1 MRNLK
6 WMLLVGLLLLLLFT
20 NCYTVVL
27 TRRQVVRHVETEDA
41 IYEEEAYEDI
51 LEEYEDEADGVIH
64 DTYYYGD
71 LWTDYVAFDPFWT
84 SPYWWYYPSWSRWH
98 WWYYSYSGFYD
109 PWYWHRYGWYYDW
122 YYPYYW
128 YGYSDPYWSGCGYYD
143 PYWGGNWT
151 GDGDHNPPTGRDD
164 SFGITRVR
172 NSSGSSASKPQGN
185 EMNVTRIRDSG
196 TLGKSLDPV
205 QSTRKDPDA
214 KNSSSLRRSI
224 KSTLVKNDG
233 NSRNTYTKN
242 RRTIKKRS
250 LSTKRKTSSRSISTK
265 SSKSSKSSSRSRSSG
280 SKSYRSSG
288 SRSTGSKS
296 TSRTRSSSSGSRSR
310 SSGSSKSSSGSRTST
325 RKK

>member
-1 MRNLK
+1 MRNSK
-6 WMLLVGLLLLLLFT
+6 WMLLVGLLLFLLFT

-27 TRRQVVRHVETEDA
+27 TRRQEVRHVETEDA

-51 LEEYEDEADGVIH
+51 MEEYEDEADAVIH

-128 YGYSDPYWSGCGYYD
+128 YGYYDPYWSGCGYYD

-151 GDGDHNPPTGRDD
+151 GDGDHNPPTGEGD

-172 NSSGSSASKPQGN
+172 NSSGSSVSKPLGH
-185 EMNVTRIRDSG
+185 EVNVTRIGDSG
-196 TLGKSLDPV
+196 TRTKSLDPV
-205 QSTRKDPDA
+205 TVTRKDPDA
-214 KNSSSLRRSI
+214 SGSSRLRRRIKTTSI
-224 KSTLVKNDG
+224 KNDG
-233 NSRNTYTKN
+233 TSRKTSATN

-250 LSTKRKTSSRSISTK
+250 LSTKGKTSSRSISTK
-265 SSKSSKSSSRSRSSG
+265 SSKSRQSSQSGSSG

-288 SRSTGSKS
+288 SRSSGSKS
-296 TSRTRSSSSGSRSR
+296 TSRTSSSSSGSRSR
-310 SSGSSKSSSGSRTST
+310 SSGSSKSSSSSRTST